1 LEKVLSY
8 KASSDDIGK
17 RIDQYLAQNESDIS
31 RTRLKNLIL
40 NGSLKL
46 LDEII
51 IDPSYRIK
59 ENDIFNLLIPEA
71 KDPTPKAENIKLEI
85 IFEDEDLVLFTV

>member
-40 NGSLKL
+40 NGSL
-46 LDEII
+46 
-51 IDPSYRIK
+51 
-59 ENDIFNLLIPEA
+59 
-71 KDPTPKAENIKLEI
+71 
-85 IFEDEDLVLFTV
+85 